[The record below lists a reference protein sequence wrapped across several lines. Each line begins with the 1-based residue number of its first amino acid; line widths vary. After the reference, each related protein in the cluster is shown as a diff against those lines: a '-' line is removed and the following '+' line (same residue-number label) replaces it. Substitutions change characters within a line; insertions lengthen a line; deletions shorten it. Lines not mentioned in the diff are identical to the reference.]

1 MRAATFL
8 KAGEDLVVKEVE
20 APIIGAHDLIL
31 RVKACGICGSDLHMS
46 EVHDSSGGV
55 KPLKQGAIM
64 GHEFCGEICELGQ
77 YTDTKFKVGDRVTA
91 LPFVNCGNCFSCLSG
106 SGHRCSEVSYTGLG
120 ERPGGYADYVKV
132 SAHET
137 LHLPD
142 GLDWNLGAMVEP
154 LAVGLHSVRAAKLKA
169 GESVLIIGAGP
180 VGLATALW
188 CQYFGARHVVV
199 SDRVPER
206 LGLAEKMGVTAVI
219 NADKENVIGSFKKV
233 VGARPS
239 VILECVGVPGTQ
251 QLAIDYAPAGGRIVV
266 VGVCMAPDT
275 ILPVKAITKE
285 LQINYAYM
293 YNRQDFELTLDLMN
307 RELID
312 PTPMITGNV
321 TFANFPRTFENLK
334 KDKVACKVILN
345 P

>member
-1 MRAATFL
+1 MRAATFV
-8 KAGEDLVVKEVE
+8 KAGQDLVIKEVE
-20 APIIGAHDLIL
+20 APITGAHDLIL

-55 KPLKQGAIM
+55 QPLKKGIIM

-77 YTDTKFKVGDRVTA
+77 YADSKFKVGDRVTA
-91 LPFVNCGNCFSCLSG
+91 LPFVNCGSCLSCLSG
-106 SGHRCSEVSYTGLG
+106 SGHRCSQVSYTGLG
-120 ERPGGYADYVKV
+120 ELPGGYADYVKV
-132 SAHET
+132 SSHET

-199 SDRVPER
+199 SDRVPAR
-206 LGLAEKMGVTAVI
+206 LALAEKMGVTAVI
-219 NADKENVIGSFKKV
+219 NADKENVIDSFKKV
-233 VGARPS
+233 VGARPN

-321 TFANFPRTFENLK
+321 TFEDFPRTFENLK
-334 KDKVACKVILN
+334 TDKAACKIILN